1 MLVLALMVATAPNAT
16 AIERRAPTV
25 SHAALGAAVGSDERI
40 ADLAFDLDYDL
51 ERMFRFVA
59 DEIRYEPYAG
69 ILRGAIGALDAGAGN
84 SVDKS
89 LLLAAL
95 LDESAI
101 PYRFVRGALDETAAA
116 SLVESALMDADEA
129 TAAAETALAGGPYP
143 TDLEVT
149 PPEPVDPQLLAANQE
164 AADAALQA
172 SGQQVDDS
180 VALVKSALGEA
191 GIELGGGDAAF
202 DSASLLPETEREG
215 HTWLE
220 VASGADWLELD
231 PRSAPRLSSGTR

>member
-1 MLVLALMVATAPNAT
+1 LVVLVLALIVATAPNAT
-16 AIERRAPTV
+16 AIERHAPTV
-25 SHAALGAAVGSDERI
+25 SDSALGAAVGSARI

-69 ILRGAIGALDAGAGN
+69 ILRGAVGALDAGAGN

-101 PYRFVRGALDETAAA
+101 PHRFVRGALDETAAA

-129 TAAAETALAGGPYP
+129 TAAAEIALAGGPYRRARVLRP
-143 TDLEVT
+143 AD
-149 PPEPVDPQLLAANQE
+149 AATG
-164 AADAALQA
+164 ADRGGADAALRPAA
-172 SGQQVDDS
+172 SRWTTPWHLS
-180 VALVKSALGEA
+180 TA
-191 GIELGGGDAAF
+191 GRGRHRAGRRGRVRFGKRA
-202 DSASLLPETEREG
+202 PETEEG

-220 VASGADWLELD
+220 VASGADWLELTLIK
-231 PRSAPRLSSGTR
+231 PGCYRGHAHLSG